1 MKRSAKIVDSPVQKK
16 APSPEDDDAVVSITR
31 PSITS
36 LILFSVS
43 FSARRKTQFVFST
56 EAHVAVDSAHL
67 EDASMTLVRLS
78 DAACRDCADDRVRVA
93 FVVSVAAFE
102 HDLIAVRQLLLFSF
116 HEFVVLIS
124 EK

>member
-1 MKRSAKIVDSPVQKK
+1 MKRSAKFVDSPVQKK
-16 APSPEDDDAVVSITR
+16 APSPEDDDVLCRTSLRRI
-31 PSITS
+31 ITS

-56 EAHVAVDSAHL
+56 EAHVAVASAHL
-67 EDASMTLVRLS
+67 EDASLLLAFRRRRSV
-78 DAACRDCADDRVRVA
+78 DDRVRVA